1 MNMDVVF
8 NIVIVVFTVSNL
20 AAMGLEL
27 NLRDAFE
34 LAVENV
40 EGSVN
45 NPLGQLRGRLNDTKL
60 FHRIGTQE
68 KKHAR

>member
-1 MNMDVVF
+1 MNLDVVF

-45 NPLGQLRGRLNDTKL
+45 NPLG
-60 FHRIGTQE
+60 
-68 KKHAR
+68 